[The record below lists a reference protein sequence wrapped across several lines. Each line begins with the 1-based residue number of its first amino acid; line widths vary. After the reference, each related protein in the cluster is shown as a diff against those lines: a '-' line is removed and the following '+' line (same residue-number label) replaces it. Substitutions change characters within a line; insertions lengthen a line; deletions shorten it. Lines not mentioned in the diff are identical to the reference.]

1 MGFRPRAILRSV
13 VVALVGIPAGLIL
26 WHNPNVQN
34 NTLVLSTMYVPTNKE
49 WLHNRFIQYMR
60 TVQYHSYTPSLTI
73 WTVQQIL
80 QRHVVDHYVLASRE
94 CA

>member
-49 WLHNRFIQYMR
+49 WLHRFIQYMQ
-60 TVQYHSYTPSLTI
+60 TVQYVPLLYAQPYYLDSTADT
-73 WTVQQIL
+73 TAT
-80 QRHVVDHYVLASRE
+80 RG
-94 CA
+94 